1 MNMQQKFDSIDVS
14 VKEVLSTIDS
24 KHADVTRAILEANAT
39 VCSLK
44 REGISILNSSK
55 LVSTLM
61 KNFSNVR
68 SISGIEKKRLVM
80 KMMKEVAGNC
90 PEADMILSLTP
101 GLVDNFCTLIIKKKT
116 IFMKLKETLVALLN
130 TNCLRRNGA
139 QL

>member
-1 MNMQQKFDSIDVS
+1 MEMQKKFDLIDVT

-24 KHADVTRAILEANAT
+24 KHADVTQAILKANAT

-44 REGISILNSSK
+44 REGVSILNSTK

-101 GLVDNFCTLIIKKKT
+101 GLVDNFCTLIKKNKS
-116 IFMKLKETLVALLN
+116 MLVKLKEALVAMLS
-130 TNCLRRNGA
+130 TNCLRKNG